1 MPSYKSVFVCQQC
14 AYKSA
19 KWIGR
24 CPSCNSWNSFI
35 EETVVKK
42 PENAA
47 KNTSFSAAEL
57 QELSEVNPVL
67 CERIV
72 LPFGEFNRVLG
83 GGLVKGSVILIGGEP
98 GIGKSTLIMQSVLGL
113 NNKKVLYVSGEE
125 SPSQIKLRADR
136 LSQTGSQMY
145 LFSGIALENIL
156 AAART
161 VKPDIVVIDSV
172 QTIYSED
179 FMSVPGSVSQIRGC
193 AQQLQQFAKSGGVP
207 VILIGHINKE
217 GNIAGP
223 MTLEHIVDVVIQ
235 FEGDSNHYYRLL
247 RSKKNR
253 FGSAFELGVF
263 EMTQV
268 GLVEITDPGNMLLS
282 ENIQPV
288 SGVSIT
294 AMNEGSRTI
303 ILEIQAL
310 AGNSVYSSPQRTA
323 TGFDSRRLNMLLAVI
338 EKRLGYRLGQKDI
351 FLNIAGGIRLND
363 PAADLAVISA
373 ILSSLTDLPISHDTC
388 FIGEISLSGQV
399 RPVSNIQ
406 MRLSEVSKLGF
417 RKVFLSKYQ
426 QHLEQQ
432 QGVEYVKISSI
443 KEFAGLLFAG

>member
-1 MPSYKSVFVCQQC
+1 
-14 AYKSA
+14 
-19 KWIGR
+19 
-24 CPSCNSWNSFI
+24 
-35 EETVVKK
+35 
-42 PENAA
+42 
-47 KNTSFSAAEL
+47 
-57 QELSEVNPVL
+57 
-67 CERIV
+67 
-72 LPFGEFNRVLG
+72 
-83 GGLVKGSVILIGGEP
+83 
-98 GIGKSTLIMQSVLGL
+98 
-113 NNKKVLYVSGEE
+113 
-125 SPSQIKLRADR
+125 
-136 LSQTGSQMY
+136 MY

-303 ILEIQAL
+303 IL
-310 AGNSVYSSPQRTA
+310 
-323 TGFDSRRLNMLLAVI
+323 
-338 EKRLGYRLGQKDI
+338 
-351 FLNIAGGIRLND
+351 
-363 PAADLAVISA
+363 
-373 ILSSLTDLPISHDTC
+373 
-388 FIGEISLSGQV
+388 
-399 RPVSNIQ
+399 
-406 MRLSEVSKLGF
+406 
-417 RKVFLSKYQ
+417 
-426 QHLEQQ
+426 
-432 QGVEYVKISSI
+432 
-443 KEFAGLLFAG
+443 